1 MKINNIFLKISIVIN
16 VLMIFFGAYIGN
28 LYILQFIALAFA
40 ILSLNLKKIKIKSDT
55 ILWIILCIILIMS
68 TVYSISR
75 QDSIEVVSLIFM
87 AIILKM
93 LYENEEKEWKKYFLR
108 LTLISSG
115 VHVVATIIQ
124 LIFPNLINSL
134 NSIILSPEGLKINQ
148 ELYKTGGYAGIT
160 AQTSINA
167 FYIAIFVGIIFLNL
181 VLKKENKALNTFFL
195 IVSIIALFVTGKRG
209 MLIFSLLS
217 IILIYLYT
225 AFKDKKNILKYVPMF
240 FIIGIIGYIS
250 VINIPQAKVVID
262 KIQTLNEQGNKLNG
276 RDILWKESIEVFKEN
291 PIVGIGI
298 GNIQII
304 IGDYSHNTYI
314 QLLAETGIIGFT
326 MYILATLISLFTTI
340 KKANIILRKEDIK
353 PKINILF
360 SLFIQGIFIMYR
372 IYW

>member
-1 MKINNIFLKISIVIN
+1 MKINNMFLKISIVIN
-16 VLMIFFGAYIGN
+16 VLMIFFGVYIGN

-40 ILSLNLKKIKIKSDT
+40 ILSLNPKKIKIKSDT

-75 QDSIEVVSLIFM
+75 QDSIEVVSLICM

-262 KIQTLNEQGNKLNG
+262 KIQTLNEQIKDLSSYTFTYKVPKTSYYKIKLYE
-276 RDILWKESIEVFKEN
+276 KE
-291 PIVGIGI
+291 
-298 GNIQII
+298 
-304 IGDYSHNTYI
+304 
-314 QLLAETGIIGFT
+314 
-326 MYILATLISLFTTI
+326 TLTI
-340 KKANIILRKEDIK
+340 KDN
-353 PKINILF
+353 
-360 SLFIQGIFIMYR
+360 
-372 IYW
+372 